1 MSSKMFF
8 ITNPTHL
15 GVKVYYSVLKY
26 RKGGEKMAR
35 ILIVE
40 DERPIRNLIQRNL
53 ELIGHT
59 CIGVEDGRT
68 AYSIIENDRFDLMIL
83 DVMLPEISGFELAKH
98 AKGTPFIFVTAKEGI
113 NDKLKGLSLGADD
126 YIVKP
131 FEIQELLLRVRA
143 ILRRTKKDDERL
155 EFDDVIIDFSAKK
168 VFRSGREIILTPKE
182 YSLLETLLLNRNI
195 ALSRERLIS
204 LVWGYDYEGD
214 TRTVDVHIRQLRAKL
229 GLTERLKTLYKTG
242 YRFEL

>member
-1 MSSKMFF
+1 
-8 ITNPTHL
+8 
-15 GVKVYYSVLKY
+15 
-26 RKGGEKMAR
+26 MAR

-59 CIGVEDGRT
+59 CVGAGDGVSALEL
-68 AYSIIENDRFDLMIL
+68 IESDRFDLMIF
-83 DVMLPEISGFELAKH
+83 DIMLPGVSGFELIGH
-98 AKGTPFIFVTAKEGI
+98 ASSTPVIFVTAKEGI
-113 NDKLKGLSLGADD
+113 NDRLKGLSLGADD

-143 ILRRTKKDDERL
+143 VLRRTKKEDETL
-155 EFDDVIIDFSAKK
+155 SFDDVVIDFSAKK
-168 VFRSGREIILTPKE
+168 VFKNGLEAILTPKE
-182 YSLLETLLLNRNI
+182 YSLLETLILNRNI
-195 ALSRERLIS
+195 ALSREKLIS

-229 GLTERLKTLYKTG
+229 GLAERLKTLYKTG

>member
-1 MSSKMFF
+1 
-8 ITNPTHL
+8 
-15 GVKVYYSVLKY
+15 
-26 RKGGEKMAR
+26 MAK

-53 ELIGHT
+53 ELVGHT
-59 CIGVEDGRT
+59 CVGLSDGKD
-68 AYSIIENDRFDLMIL
+68 ALEIMESDRFDLMIF
-83 DVMLPEISGFELAKH
+83 DIMLPHASGYELITH
-98 AKGTPFIFVTAKEGI
+98 ASGTPVIFVTAKEGI
-113 NDKLKGLSLGADD
+113 NDRLKGLSLGADD

-143 ILRRTKKDDERL
+143 VLRRTKKEDERL
-155 EFDDVIIDFSAKK
+155 NFDDVTIDFSAKK
-168 VFRSGREIILTPKE
+168 VFRSGSEVILTPKE
-182 YSLLETLLLNRNI
+182 YSLLETLILNRNI
-195 ALSRERLIS
+195 ALSREKLIA

-229 GLTERLKTLYKTG
+229 GLSERLKTLYKTG

>member
-1 MSSKMFF
+1 
-8 ITNPTHL
+8 
-15 GVKVYYSVLKY
+15 
-26 RKGGEKMAR
+26 MAR

-59 CIGVEDGRT
+59 CVGVGDGRD
-68 AYSIIENDRFDLMIL
+68 ALELMQNDRFDLMIF
-83 DVMLPEISGFELAKH
+83 DIMLPNVSGFELITH
-98 AKGTPFIFVTAKEGI
+98 AKNTPTIFVTAKEGI
-113 NDKLKGLSLGADD
+113 NDRLKGLSLGADD

-143 ILRRTKKDDERL
+143 VLRRTKKDEESL
-155 EFDDVIIDFSAKK
+155 QFDDIVMDFSAKK

-182 YSLLETLLLNRNI
+182 YSLLETLILNRNI
-195 ALSRERLIS
+195 ALSREKLIS